1 MMPLPECSVLWL
13 TSRGEQGID
22 AVDARHGLRVEW
34 EAGSDPLPSSLSR
47 RIFFSGV
54 AK

>member
-22 AVDARHGLRVEW
+22 AVDARHGLR
-34 EAGSDPLPSSLSR
+34 ANGKLKATRYHLL
-47 RIFFSGV
+47 
-54 AK
+54 